1 MIYCI
6 TFLITINFL
15 YLPEMLLCFNNNQLI
30 KNYKRIIL
38 YSNKIYCNK
47 INDNNNIIIDSNLNN
62 SNNIISTSI
71 TSTTQWNIQPIGLIE
86 SPYSMGKH
94 NVPKQATISRLGQVQ
109 GYIRVFPEYKECLLG
124 LSEFDYIWA
133 ITWMHLN
140 EGYKKKIR
148 PQPRKELIDDDD
160 KKKKKVPNEVG
171 LFASRSPHRPN
182 QIALSALKIVKVDM
196 NEGLI
201 HIEGLDLLDGTPIL
215 DIKPYIPAFDSF
227 NDAKAGWMD
236 LLLDD
241 MYEARKNGYQQI
253 HSPRGARAARAR
265 EREREKNLN
274 EKNNEENNNNDNNNN
289 EKTLSVNT
297 SQDI

>member
-1 MIYCI
+1 MTRNCKKFIYNFCQI
-6 TFLITINFL
+6 NNDIIENNMNKTIRA
-15 YLPEMLLCFNNNQLI
+15 P
-30 KNYKRIIL
+30 
-38 YSNKIYCNK
+38 
-47 INDNNNIIIDSNLNN
+47 
-62 SNNIISTSI
+62 I
-71 TSTTQWNIQPIGLIE
+71 TSSTQWGIQPVGMIE
-86 SPYSMGKH
+86 SPYDKGKH

-109 GYIRVFPEYKECLLG
+109 GYIRVFEEYKECLIG

-140 EGYKKKIR
+140 EGYKTKIR
-148 PQPRKELIDDDD
+148 PQPRKELINDNDN
-160 KKKKKVPNEVG
+160 KKKKVIPTEVG

-182 QIALSALKIVKVDM
+182 QIALSALRITKVDI

-201 HIEGLDLLDGTPIL
+201 HIDGLDLLDGTPVL

-265 EREREKNLN
+265 EREKNIEKEIKNDDDDN
-274 EKNNEENNNNDNNNN
+274 EQRVK
-289 EKTLSVNT
+289 T

>member
-1 MIYCI
+1 M
-6 TFLITINFL
+6 TLIVLIVL
-15 YLPEMLLCFNNNQLI
+15 ILIEMAICLNHYQTLVIRNRLVRNC
-30 KNYKRIIL
+30 KNYYTLCYMNIN
-38 YSNKIYCNK
+38 S
-47 INDNNNIIIDSNLNN
+47 NDNDMIDINANKT
-62 SNNIISTSI
+62 IRAPI
-71 TSTTQWNIQPIGLIE
+71 TSSTKWNISPVGMIE
-86 SPYSMGKH
+86 SPYSQGKH

-109 GYIRVFPEYKECLLG
+109 GYIRVFPEYRECLIG

-140 EGYKKKIR
+140 EGFKTKIR
-148 PQPRKELIDDDD
+148 PQPRKELLDED
-160 KKKKKVPNEVG
+160 KKKKIIPNEVG

-182 QIALSALKIVKVDM
+182 QIALSALRITNVDID
-196 NEGLI
+196 EGLI
-201 HIEGLDLLDGTPIL
+201 HIDGLDLLDGTPVL

-265 EREREKNLN
+265 EREKNDQQTQQPGEIKPL
-274 EKNNEENNNNDNNNN
+274 EN
-289 EKTLSVNT
+289 
-297 SQDI
+297 I